1 MPDPNDPKDASAEP
15 LSDQERFR
23 AEIQALRANYG
34 ALFRSGVRQLSAAE
48 HARKETERNEQR
60 LANLHALVVEVT
72 EDESRPVMC
81 GNNPISA
88 SDLVNILDEEVVPRL
103 KAQGEPG
110 KVKLR
115 VRNYHAISLE
125 HVIRALHKVMKYC
138 MSNICYM
145 EIGSSELTN
154 ALLVKL
160 ISDLRSTSENL
171 MSNMTFHL
179 QNATSLT
186 SDCLQ
191 ALTIDTRSF
200 AELFQELIF
209 ANVPCIADLT
219 TLHFLF
225 SPGLKESKLQC
236 LTITDVDLKDEALS
250 YLGMCIGSPSSQ
262 LKKVKLNRVTNSV
275 KGIKEM
281 LMQIAQP
288 GCALQCLDIG
298 NNLGLTDAVALRLHT
313 LFQLN
318 KLLFLKELHVGG
330 WSAMTPVGTAL
341 LVRCMQFRHNV
352 EVLTLPSSSIKENLG
367 DDQPV
372 ACVTAMDTLAKLI
385 LNRAERDPCNGAL
398 NLRKLVA
405 DFRHNPETRSTA
417 MIVTAMM
424 IRMPEFALVPAN
436 PNRANRVRVPLT
448 ISAAPAPAPAP
459 Q

>member
-330 WSAMTPVGTAL
+330 WSAMTDPGTAIL
-341 LVRCMQFRHNV
+341 IECMQFRHNV
-352 EVLTLPSSSIKENLG
+352 EVLTLPSRSVHA
-367 DDQPV
+367 DQATGAPV
-372 ACVTAMDTLAKLI
+372 AGVAAMQLI
-385 LNRAERDPCNGAL
+385 TEVVLDRAARGPRNGPL
-398 NLRKLVA
+398 NLRKVIV
-405 DFRHNPETRSTA
+405 DFHDSEDVRTA
-417 MIVTAMM
+417 ALMARAML
-424 IRMPEFALVPAN
+424 ITKPDFVILPAN
-436 PNRANRVRVPLT
+436 PHRANCVIVPLT
-448 ISAAPAPAPAP
+448 TTLGGF
-459 Q
+459 